1 MSGKR
6 SRNNDE
12 CVLFAVLGM
21 SPSVLTE
28 TVWALAGER
37 DKRLP
42 DRVVVL
48 TTSEGRKKLARDLFD
63 SGRGPGGWERLRQ
76 ALKARGLDSA
86 GRLQFGPAADHVR
99 LFPAP
104 SGAGDLADIATS
116 ADNLAAADF
125 ILRELRAFT
134 ENPATTVLASIAGG
148 RKTMSALLMSCMS
161 LLGREQ
167 DRVLHVLV
175 NPPYD
180 TPLDPP
186 FLFPERNVKHRSRD
200 GGGYRSDGACIDL
213 IDVPFVRM
221 RGWYEGAFKSAPPG
235 YAALVSGVQRR
246 APSAAVR
253 VKITL
258 DRARGRL
265 TIGDGTEIRLSA
277 PEFAVLCLQL
287 SGIWNH
293 SDMAQCLLRLKQ
305 THLPTGTPEWTRD
318 FQESERFY
326 DTEGGL
332 VEHLVAIE
340 TLRRL
345 LSSLRTKVQTVL
357 GTSALSDLLP
367 RREAESTYPRVYLS
381 GPDPFADIRGYPE
394 SSPTP

>member
-1 MSGKR
+1 M
-6 SRNNDE
+6 
-12 CVLFAVLGM
+12 LFAVLGM

-28 TVWALAGER
+28 TVWALAGE
-37 DKRLP
+37 DPLHLP
-42 DRVVVL
+42 HRVVVL
-48 TTSEGRKKLARDLFD
+48 TTSAGRAVLERQLFAAD
-63 SGRGPGGWERLRQ
+63 KRGACGWERLRR
-76 ALKARGLDSA
+76 ALTARGCETGD
-86 GRLQFGPAADHVR
+86 RLKFGLAADHVR
-99 LFPAP
+99 LFPSP

-186 FLFPERNVKHRSRD
+186 FLFPERNAEHRSRD
-200 GGGYRSDGACIDL
+200 GGRHRSDGARVDL

-235 YAALVSGVQRR
+235 YASLVAGVQRR
-246 APSAAVR
+246 APPAAVR

-265 TIGDGTEIRLSA
+265 MIGDGTEVRLSA

-293 SDMAQCLLRLKQ
+293 SDMARCLLGLKQ
-305 THLPTGTPEWTRD
+305 ARLPAGTPEWTRD
-318 FQESERFY
+318 FQESDRFY
-326 DTEGGL
+326 DKEGGL
-332 VEHLVAIE
+332 VDHPVAIE
-340 TLRRL
+340 ILRRL
-345 LSSLRTKVQTVL
+345 LSSLRTKIQAVL
-357 GTSALSDLLP
+357 GISALSDLLP
-367 RREAESTYPRVYLS
+367 RREAESSYSRVHLT
-381 GPDPFADIRGYPE
+381 GPDPFADIRGYP
-394 SSPTP
+394 

>member
-1 MSGKR
+1 MTGKR

-186 FLFPERNVKHRSRD
+186 FLFPERNAEHRSRD
-200 GGGYRSDGACIDL
+200 GDRHRSGAARVDL

-235 YAALVSGVQRR
+235 YAALVAGIQRR
-246 APSAAVR
+246 APTPR
-253 VKITL
+253 NYPELLL
-258 DRARGRL
+258 DRTKGRL
-265 TIGDGTEIRLSA
+265 LVDRHEDARLSA
-277 PEFAVLCLQL
+277 TEFAVLILLLGGVAAPKAIHDSLLAFKQRSL
-287 SGIWNH
+287 NSSAPEWLH
-293 SDMAQCLLRLKQ
+293 ELKESSRFSDQQCLDDVSK
-305 THLPTGTPEWTRD
+305 
-318 FQESERFY
+318 S
-326 DTEGGL
+326 
-332 VEHLVAIE
+332 
-340 TLRRL
+340 
-345 LSSLRTKVQTVL
+345 LSSARAKIKRVAALESLADKLVPLRGRPPAYPAGK
-357 GTSALSDLLP
+357 LSF
-367 RREAESTYPRVYLS
+367 S
-381 GPDPFADIRGYPE
+381 GPDPFADIRGYLH
-394 SSPTP
+394 SPTQP

>member
-1 MSGKR
+1 MTGKR
-6 SRNNDE
+6 SRNKGE

-63 SGRGPGGWERLRQ
+63 SGRGPGGWERLRK

-134 ENPATTVLASIAGG
+134 ENPDTTVLASIAGG

-186 FLFPERNVKHRSRD
+186 FLFPERGVRHATRD
-200 GGGYRSDGACIDL
+200 GKALRSNDARIEL

-221 RGWYEGAFKSAPPG
+221 RGWYEGAFRSAPPG
-235 YAALVSGVQRR
+235 YAALVSGVQRK
-246 APSAAVR
+246 APPAAVR
-253 VKITL
+253 PSLTL
-258 DRARGRL
+258 DRRGGQL
-265 TIGDGTEIRLSA
+265 LVAGNSA
-277 PEFAVLCLQL
+277 TYFSASEFTVLCLQL
-287 SGIWNH
+287 AGTWCH
-293 SDMAQCLLRLKQ
+293 AEMTQLLLKLKQ
-305 THLPTGTPEWTRD
+305 ARLSSHSPPWVHD
-318 FQESERFY
+318 FQASSRFF
-326 DTEGGL
+326 DEEGNPL
-332 VEHLVAIE
+332 ELAEAIE

-345 LSSLRTKVQTVL
+345 LSSARKKIAAIRELAPVVHE
-357 GTSALSDLLP
+357 LLP
-367 RREAESTYPRVYLS
+367 KREAATTYRKVRLA
-381 GPDPFADIRGYPE
+381 GPDPFADIRGYP
-394 SSPTP
+394 

>member
-1 MSGKR
+1 MTGKR
-6 SRNNDE
+6 SRNKGE

-37 DKRLP
+37 DMRLP

-63 SGRGPGGWERLRQ
+63 SGRGPGGWERLRK

-134 ENPATTVLASIAGG
+134 ENPDTTVLASIAGG

-213 IDVPFVRM
+213 VDVPFVRM

-246 APSAAVR
+246 APTPR
-253 VKITL
+253 NYPELLL
-258 DRARGRL
+258 DRTKGRL
-265 TIGDGTEIRLSA
+265 LVDKTDDARLSA
-277 PEFAVLCLQL
+277 TEFAVLVLLLGGVAAPKAIHDSLLAFKQKTL
-287 SGIWNH
+287 DSSAPEWLH
-293 SDMAQCLLRLKQ
+293 ELKESSRFDAEQCLDDVSK
-305 THLPTGTPEWTRD
+305 
-318 FQESERFY
+318 S
-326 DTEGGL
+326 
-332 VEHLVAIE
+332 
-340 TLRRL
+340 
-345 LSSLRTKVQTVL
+345 LSSARAKIKRVAALELLADKLVPLRGRPPVYPAGK
-357 GTSALSDLLP
+357 LSF
-367 RREAESTYPRVYLS
+367 S
-381 GPDPFADIRGYPE
+381 GPDPFVDIRGYPVPP
-394 SSPTP
+394 STP